1 MSHSAADNRRVFL
14 AYRTLF
20 TGPEAQIRKST
31 KVRKIV
37 TKHQGSFHPLIR
49 DLGLPKIV
57 EIVKILLDQQVFE
70 SELKAKIVFP
80 ELFQTSPERNVQ
92 RNASEKEATRSIA
105 EAIEEAVLVDGSEK
119 CVAAAPVV
127 AAPAATNPIATA
139 IADGNGNDMPQGRF
153 AQRFLNVDT
162 CES

>member
-105 EAIEEAVLVDGSEK
+105 EAIEEAVLVLLLLLLLLLL
-119 CVAAAPVV
+119 
-127 AAPAATNPIATA
+127 PILLLLLLL
-139 IADGNGNDMPQGRF
+139 M
-153 AQRFLNVDT
+153 VMVMT
-162 CES
+162 CPKAGLPSDSSTLTLASPDS